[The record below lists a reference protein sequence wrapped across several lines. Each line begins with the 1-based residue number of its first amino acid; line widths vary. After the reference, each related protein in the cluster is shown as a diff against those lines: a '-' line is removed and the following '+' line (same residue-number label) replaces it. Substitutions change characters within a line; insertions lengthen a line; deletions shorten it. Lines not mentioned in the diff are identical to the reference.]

1 MGAML
6 MVNENSR
13 SRRTRHIDIRHFAIM
28 DWVQQD
34 KMILARVD
42 TQHNAV
48 DSLSKAN
55 GRLKHHS
62 HFDFLLG
69 KYVAIDASAF
79 ISSAL

>member
-1 MGAML
+1 
-6 MVNENSR
+6 
-13 SRRTRHIDIRHFAIM
+13 M
-28 DWVQQD
+28 DWVQLD

-55 GRLKHHS
+55 GRIKYHA

-69 KYVAIDASAF
+69 KNVALDVSAF

>member
-1 MGAML
+1 
-6 MVNENSR
+6 
-13 SRRTRHIDIRHFAIM
+13 
-28 DWVQQD
+28 
-34 KMILARVD
+34 MILARVD

-69 KYVAIDASAF
+69 KYVAMDASAF